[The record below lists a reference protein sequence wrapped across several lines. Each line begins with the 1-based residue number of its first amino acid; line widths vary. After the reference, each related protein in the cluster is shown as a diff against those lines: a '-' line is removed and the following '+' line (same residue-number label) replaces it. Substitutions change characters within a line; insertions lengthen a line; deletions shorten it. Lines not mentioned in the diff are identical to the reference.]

1 MDIATHYDL
10 LIDENNDPFRDP
22 PILQEYILIL
32 QLLKSRID
40 LVDKLFLGVHHGVP
54 SGVGNIQLLGKVV
67 FELLPH
73 ILQKLKME
81 RTFLHAWC
89 IDTLHQLGQLN
100 PFKIE
105 QETFI
110 RLHFQRHDDFEG
122 LHLQFHLAPVAEFGV
137 FHPNQSGQKYHG
149 GDHQQEACAHQRI
162 DNPSVHS
169 FEIQLQ
175 WKKHSAYVL

>member
-1 MDIATHYDL
+1 MVKDKDI
-10 LIDENNDPFRDP
+10 
-22 PILQEYILIL
+22 
-32 QLLKSRID
+32 
-40 LVDKLFLGVHHGVP
+40 
-54 SGVGNIQLLGKVV
+54 IQLLGKVV

-175 WKKHSAYVL
+175 WKKHSAHVLKSSFYAIHTQKLKHMLRIRNDDYLTPCYR